1 MQRSATAACNRRTPT
16 CGGVLLPSH
25 DKISLHISRAVK
37 FEWDSFSRVGGG
49 SGGGIHSGDGGVKY
63 LRLKKNNDKNSGV
76 NLASG
81 VLVACYTDSVGQ
93 RNLTRTSRL

>member
-1 MQRSATAACNRRTPT
+1 MGVAFILATGELNIYA
-16 CGGVLLPSH
+16 
-25 DKISLHISRAVK
+25 
-37 FEWDSFSRVGGG
+37 
-49 SGGGIHSGDGGVKY
+49 
-63 LRLKKNNDKNSGV
+63 LKKNNDKNSGV